1 MTSTATAARARYA
14 SDAVRTASPAR
25 LLTMLYDRLARD
37 LLMAHQAVA
46 DGDVAAA
53 HEQLVHAQQIILE
66 LRSSLDVTAWEGG
79 PGLADLYDFLYREL
93 VAANVGKD
101 AARIADCQAIVEP
114 LREAWHSAALAT
126 TRTA

>member
-37 LLMAHQAVA
+37 LLMAHQAVDA
-46 DGDVAAA
+46 GDVAGA
-53 HEQLVHAQQIILE
+53 HDHLVHAQQIVLE

-79 PGLADLYDFLYREL
+79 PGLAALYDFLHQEL
-93 VAANVGKD
+93 VAANVHKD
-101 AARIADCQAIVEP
+101 VVRIADCQAVVEP
-114 LREAWHSAALAT
+114 LREAWHAAAVAT
-126 TRTA
+126 TRSA